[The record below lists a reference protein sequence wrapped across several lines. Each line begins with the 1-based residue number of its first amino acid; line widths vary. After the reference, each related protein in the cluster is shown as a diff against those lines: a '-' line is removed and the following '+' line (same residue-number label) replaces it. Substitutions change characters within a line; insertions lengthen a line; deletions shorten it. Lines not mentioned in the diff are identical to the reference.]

1 MNIWGDLL
9 QKCSALWETENLELE
24 VSLSRLKFFSVS
36 LLEIPFRG
44 VVAVKVPQVVTL
56 RVNPQVL
63 VKFYLKEV

>member
-1 MNIWGDLL
+1 MNIWVDLL

-36 LLEIPFRG
+36 FLEIPFRG

>member
-1 MNIWGDLL
+1 MNTWVDLL

-24 VSLSRLKFFSVS
+24 VSLSRLKFFSIS
-36 LLEIPFRG
+36 LLEIPSRG
-44 VVAVKVPQVVTL
+44 AVAVKVPQVVTL

>member
-1 MNIWGDLL
+1 MNIWVDLL

-63 VKFYLKEV
+63 VKFYLKQV